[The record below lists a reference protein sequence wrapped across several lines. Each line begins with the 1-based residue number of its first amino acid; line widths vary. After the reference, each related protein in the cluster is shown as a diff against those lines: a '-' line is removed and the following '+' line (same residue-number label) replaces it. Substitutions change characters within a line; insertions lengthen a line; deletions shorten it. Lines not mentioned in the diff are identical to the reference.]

1 MPIRQINGVGASKGP
16 ATFVERAAAMAAA
29 TPPAAQTPKVNDV
42 RPPVAAAPTAAP
54 TASAVADAVK
64 QLNKSVE
71 QSGQSISFSIDTD
84 SGRTVV
90 KVIDTETQKVLR
102 QVPSETTIAI
112 AKTLDSVKGQLINQ
126 KA

>member
-1 MPIRQINGVGASKGP
+1 MPISQINGAEASKGP
-16 ATFVERAAAMAAA
+16 AAFVERAAAMASA
-29 TPPAAQTPKVNDV
+29 TRTAAQTPPANDV
-42 RPPVAAAPTAAP
+42 RPPEASAPTAAP

-71 QSGQSISFSIDTD
+71 QSGQSISFSIDGD

-102 QVPSETTIAI
+102 QLPSETTIAI
-112 AKTLDSVKGQLINQ
+112 AKTLDSVKGQIINQ